1 MIVVMV
7 GAMIVVVG
15 ATDDPTLGIR
25 LFDAFDLKAVMIM
38 ERRFQDKILRLISVL
53 GGGGGHGWI
62 AIDRRVIDGDECR
75 R

>member
-62 AIDRRVIDGDECR
+62 AVIGNKMMNISQI
-75 R
+75 